1 MNFKI
6 MSVVFKKEIK
16 DMFRDKKTII
26 LGILIPLLIF
36 PVMYGFMGKS
46 MEDSQEKVQKN
57 LKIAIKDEGNS
68 SFNEYIKSQE
78 NITIIKSQDL
88 KKDVQ
93 DGKIYAGIEIPK
105 DFDDS
110 IKNDKQVELKIV
122 YDDASQNS
130 SMAMDIIKSMA
141 DTYSKGVVK
150 ERLIKMGVDES
161 ILTPMVIKE
170 DIVAKEK
177 TNVGRMILSMML
189 PLFLIIY
196 SISSP
201 MAAATD
207 LGAGEK
213 ERGTL
218 EPLLTT
224 KASRMNLLFGKFF
237 AITLMGLIGTIAS
250 ITGLLISFK
259 TSPSLFG
266 GDASVVFPAKTLII
280 IAALTIFVTMI
291 FGALELSV
299 SIYARSFKEA
309 QTYLSPLS
317 IVGMAAAFSTYMID
331 VKDISPV
338 YLNIPIVNISVV
350 LKEIINGIYNPMH
363 IILTFVWSG
372 VYITISIL
380 FARYMFSKEEVIFR
394 T

>member
-36 PVMYGFMGKS
+36 PILYGFMGKS
-46 MEDSQEKVQKN
+46 MEDSQKKVQKN

-68 SFNEYIKSQE
+68 SFKEYIKSQG
-78 NITIIKSQDL
+78 NITIIESQDL

-110 IKNDKQVELKIV
+110 IKNDKQVELKII

-130 SMAMDIIKSMA
+130 SMAMDIVKSMA